1 MAMNRA
7 TVKRFVKEMAAGA
20 AILFVASNLISY
32 LRKPEVVEQTL
43 PVQRL
48 PLLDGSDFFIEKNR
62 PVMIHFWAT
71 WCPACRMEAANIER
85 LSHTYEVVTVAVNS
99 GDESALKSYLKKR
112 GLTFRVVNDATGEI
126 AERFGVKAFP
136 TTFIYDRK
144 GMVVFTEVGYTTTAG
159 LMARMALV
167 K

>member
-1 MAMNRA
+1 MA
-7 TVKRFVKEMAAGA
+7 VGA
-20 AILFVASNLISY
+20 VILFVASNLISY
-32 LRKPEVVEQTL
+32 LRRPEVVEQTL
-43 PVQRL
+43 PVQHL

-144 GMVVFTEVGYTTTAG
+144 GMVAFTEVGYTTTAG